1 MFIDAMCYSLSGPPC
16 VVATPDKPF
25 WRGLFNCTV
34 KAELERKIQPES
46 KLLHVRATAI
56 EFGVCTYYFW
66 FNARKEYTFLFL
78 KR

>member
-1 MFIDAMCYSLSGPPC
+1 MCTIVCILREWIDS
-16 VVATPDKPF
+16 
-25 WRGLFNCTV
+25 TV
-34 KAELERKIQPES
+34 KADLERKIQPES